1 MGHWIEVRAFED
13 ADVAAAAELLT
24 ERHERHRAA
33 EPLLAPAG
41 DAAAL
46 VARAWRK
53 EGTSGAVAVGEGEV
67 DGFLL
72 GTVAENEWWNRH
84 VWIGLAGHAAREPEL
99 VRDLYRVAAERWVE
113 EGAELHVALVP
124 ALHELTEPWFRLA
137 FAHMQAHGIRESG
150 RAAGALPGDVAVRPG
165 TIADLRATP
174 ALVTQIWEHHT
185 RAPTFTGLT
194 VPPVEEFLS
203 DWEETLGAAD
213 RGYFVAELD
222 GRLVGHLLLD
232 PEEPDL
238 ATAAGL
244 GLPRRG
250 RHAAGGARQRRGRGA
265 HGARPRMG
273 PRGRIRDRADRL
285 AHGQPRVVPLLA
297 APRLPGDVLPAG
309 PARRTSAEPWA
320 DRHTLG
326 TIRAPQV
333 RFLGV
338 RLESGWWAGVPQEE
352 ALLAVGPGERGRHAE
367 ADEHRP
373 RDPALGPEEAPV
385 PAQPVRRR
393 AGGERVDPVADDGD
407 EDEDRRRASRSGARP
422 SPCPRR
428 RTAAGTRRRRAP
440 SSG

>member
-124 ALHELTEPWFRLA
+124 ALPELTEPWFRLA

-150 RAAGALPGDVAVRPG
+150 RAASALPGDVAVRPG

-174 ALVTQIWEHHT
+174 ALVTQIWEHH
-185 RAPTFTGLT
+185 RQAPTFTGLT

-203 DWEETLGAAD
+203 DWEETLELPATA
-213 RGYFVAELD
+213 YFVAELD
-222 GRLVGHLLLD
+222 GRLVGHLLLE

-238 ATAAGL
+238 ARPPGSVYLAVAATLPEARGSGAGVAL
-244 GLPRRG
+244 TEHALEWAREAGYESVQTDWRVANLESSRFWPRRG
-250 RHAAGGARQRRGRGA
+250 FRETFY
-265 HGARPRMG
+265 
-273 PRGRIRDRADRL
+273 RL
-285 AHGQPRVVPLLA
+285 ARRVNI
-297 APRLPGDVLPAG
+297 G
-309 PARRTSAEPWA
+309 
-320 DRHTLG
+320 
-326 TIRAPQV
+326 
-333 RFLGV
+333 
-338 RLESGWWAGVPQEE
+338 
-352 ALLAVGPGERGRHAE
+352 
-367 ADEHRP
+367 
-373 RDPALGPEEAPV
+373 
-385 PAQPVRRR
+385 
-393 AGGERVDPVADDGD
+393 
-407 EDEDRRRASRSGARP
+407 
-422 SPCPRR
+422 
-428 RTAAGTRRRRAP
+428 
-440 SSG
+440 